1 VPQFQTFKDLSVTF
15 KPHPVTGD
23 LISVKD
29 ESAIKQSIV
38 NLLLTNEGER
48 FFEPEIGASISEL
61 LFEPLDYG
69 VAALIQTKI
78 RNTLTQYEPR
88 INILDIRAEPDEINN
103 GFEVELIFEVIGRED
118 IPTNINFF
126 LERTR

>member
-1 VPQFQTFKDLSVTF
+1 MPQFQTFKDLSVTF
-15 KPHPVTGD
+15 KPHPITGD

-38 NLLLTNEGER
+38 NLLLTNKGER

-78 RNTLTQYEPR
+78 RDTLTQYEPR

-118 IPTNINFF
+118 IPTNVNFF

>member
-1 VPQFQTFKDLSVTF
+1 MPQFQTFKDLSVTF
-15 KPHPVTGD
+15 KPHPITGD

-29 ESAIKQSIV
+29 DNAIKQSIV
-38 NLLLTNEGER
+38 NLLLTNRGER

-78 RNTLTQYEPR
+78 RDTLTQYEPR
-88 INILDIRAEPDEINN
+88 INILDIRAEPDEVNN
-103 GFEVELIFEVIGRED
+103 GFEVELVFEVIGRED
-118 IPTNINFF
+118 IPTNVNFF

>member
-29 ESAIKQSIV
+29 DNAIKQSIV
-38 NLLLTNEGER
+38 NLLLTNKGER

-78 RNTLTQYEPR
+78 RDTLTQYEPR
-88 INILDIRAEPDEINN
+88 INILDIRAEPDEVNN

-118 IPTNINFF
+118 IPTNVNFF

>member
-15 KPHPVTGD
+15 KPHPITGD

-29 ESAIKQSIV
+29 DNAIKQSIV
-38 NLLLTNEGER
+38 NLLLTNKGER

-78 RNTLTQYEPR
+78 RDTLTQYERR
-88 INILDIRAEPDEINN
+88 INILDIRAEPDEVNN

-118 IPTNINFF
+118 IPTNVNFF

>member
-1 VPQFQTFKDLSVTF
+1 MPQFQTFKDLSVTF

-29 ESAIKQSIV
+29 NNAIKQSIV
-38 NLLLTNEGER
+38 NLLLTNKGER

-78 RNTLTQYEPR
+78 RDTLTQYEPR

-118 IPTNINFF
+118 IPTNVNFF

>member
-1 VPQFQTFKDLSVTF
+1 MPQFQTFKDLSVTF

>member
-1 VPQFQTFKDLSVTF
+1 MPQFQTFKDLSVTF
-15 KPHPVTGD
+15 KPHPITGD

-29 ESAIKQSIV
+29 DNAIKQSIV
-38 NLLLTNEGER
+38 NLLLTNKGER

-78 RNTLTQYEPR
+78 RDTLTQYEPR

-118 IPTNINFF
+118 IPTNVNFF

>member
-15 KPHPVTGD
+15 KPHPITGD

-29 ESAIKQSIV
+29 DNAIKQSIV
-38 NLLLTNEGER
+38 NLLLTNKGER

-78 RNTLTQYEPR
+78 RDTLTQYEPR
-88 INILDIRAEPDEINN
+88 INILDIRAEPDEVNN

-118 IPTNINFF
+118 IPTNVNFF

>member
-1 VPQFQTFKDLSVTF
+1 MPQFQTFKDLSVTF
-15 KPHPVTGD
+15 KSHPVTGD

-29 ESAIKQSIV
+29 DNAIKQSIV
-38 NLLLTNEGER
+38 NLLLTNKGER

-69 VAALIQTKI
+69 IAALIQTKI
-78 RNTLTQYEPR
+78 RDTLTQYEPR

-103 GFEVELIFEVIGRED
+103 GFEIELIFEVIGRED
-118 IPTNINFF
+118 IPTNVNFF

>member
-15 KPHPVTGD
+15 KPHPITGD

-29 ESAIKQSIV
+29 DNAIKQSIV
-38 NLLLTNEGER
+38 NLLLTNRGER

-61 LFEPLDYG
+61 LFEPLDDG

-78 RNTLTQYEPR
+78 RDTLTQYEPR
-88 INILDIRAEPDEINN
+88 INILDIRAEPDEVNN
-103 GFEVELIFEVIGRED
+103 GFEVELVFEVIGRED
-118 IPTNINFF
+118 IPTNVNFF

>member
-1 VPQFQTFKDLSVTF
+1 MPQFQTFKDLSVTF
-15 KPHPVTGD
+15 KPHPITGD

-29 ESAIKQSIV
+29 DNAIKQSIV
-38 NLLLTNEGER
+38 NLLLTNKGER

-78 RNTLTQYEPR
+78 RDTLTQYEPR
-88 INILDIRAEPDEINN
+88 INILDIRAEPDEVNN
-103 GFEVELIFEVIGRED
+103 GFEVELVFEVIGRED
-118 IPTNINFF
+118 IPTNVNFF

>member
-15 KPHPVTGD
+15 KPHPITGD

-29 ESAIKQSIV
+29 NNAIKQSIV
-38 NLLLTNEGER
+38 NLLLTNKGER

-78 RNTLTQYEPR
+78 RDTLTQYEPR

-103 GFEVELIFEVIGRED
+103 GFEVELVFEVIGRED
-118 IPTNINFF
+118 IPTNVNFF

>member
-1 VPQFQTFKDLSVTF
+1 MPQFQTFKDLSVTF
-15 KPHPVTGD
+15 KPHPITGD

-29 ESAIKQSIV
+29 DNAIKQSIV
-38 NLLLTNEGER
+38 NLLLTNKGER

-78 RNTLTQYEPR
+78 RDTLTQYEPR

-103 GFEVELIFEVIGRED
+103 GFEVELVFEVIGRED
-118 IPTNINFF
+118 IPTNVNFF

>member
-1 VPQFQTFKDLSVTF
+1 MPQFQTFKDLSVTF

-38 NLLLTNEGER
+38 NLLLTNKGER

-78 RNTLTQYEPR
+78 RDTLTQYEPR

-118 IPTNINFF
+118 IPTNVNFF